1 MISQPP
7 PPSPPRPPRP
17 SHRDEPT
24 LSTPP
29 GWNIESVRRERRA
42 LPRQAVEAAVTA
54 VYQSCD
60 EQGADPL
67 PRTGVTPLELVDT
80 SVKGLGVLSPVELPR
95 GTRVSIV
102 AAQAPVLG
110 GASRACEVVRC
121 EAEGPG
127 VWSLGLRYR
136 RSA

>member
-1 MISQPP
+1 MITQPP
-7 PPSPPRPPRP
+7 PPR
-17 SHRDEPT
+17 RDEPT
-24 LSTPP
+24 PVMPP

-54 VYQSCD
+54 VYQSGD
-60 EQGADPL
+60 EPHDDPL
-67 PRTGVTPLELVDT
+67 PRAGVTPLELVDT
-80 SVKGLGVLSPVELPR
+80 SPKGLGVLSPVALPR

-102 AAQAPVLG
+102 AAQAPVP
-110 GASRACEVVRC
+110 ARACEVVRC